1 MEFPFS
7 AYLAAFAAAFAFSFA
22 SLPLWLAWCART
34 GLVDDPGH
42 RKIHSE
48 PIPLAGG
55 LAVLTGLTL
64 PLLIAA
70 AVFLWSGFHQDA
82 WIPWR
87 YGWSHRKFELT
98 MILAGALLMLLVGLL
113 DDRYELLPL
122 AKLGGQTLAACLAAA
137 GGIQIHAF
145 VFGGIGSFLVTVF
158 WILTLTNALN
168 FLDNMN
174 GLCAG
179 LGVLAASFFGLNAAS
194 HGHYLVASME
204 FLTAGALLGFLPH
217 NFPTAKAFLGD
228 AGSHLT
234 GYLLAIMA
242 ILPHFYTG
250 GDESRLSAF
259 RPLLILGV
267 PLFDL
272 VSVVIIRWRLG
283 QPVYVGDNNHISHR
297 LTRRGLSR
305 TRAVLVI
312 WLAAAV
318 CGFLG
323 AR

>member
-7 AYLAAFAAAFAFSFA
+7 AYLCALVAAFACSCG
-22 SLPLWLAWCART
+22 SLPLWRAWCART

-55 LAVLTGLTL
+55 LAVLTGLSM
-64 PLLIAA
+64 PLLIAGCCL
-70 AVFLWSGFHQDA
+70 LWNGRHQGVWD
-82 WIPWR
+82 PWR
-87 YGWSHRKFELT
+87 YGWDQRHLQVAA
-98 MILAGALLMLLVGLL
+98 ILAGGLLMLLVGLL
-113 DDRYELLPL
+113 DDRFELSPTV
-122 AKLGGQTLAACLAAA
+122 KLIGQAVAASIAA
-137 GGIQIHAF
+137 GAGIQIKAF
-145 VFGGIGSFLVTVF
+145 VFSGVGSFLVTVI
-158 WILTLTNALN
+158 WILALTNALN

-179 LGVLAASFFGLNAAS
+179 LGVLASAFFGLHAAT

-217 NFPTAKAFLGD
+217 NFPTARAFLGD

-242 ILPHFYTG
+242 VLPHFYTG
-250 GDESRLSAF
+250 STESKLSAF
-259 RPLLILGV
+259 RPLLILAV
-267 PLFDL
+267 PIFDL
-272 VSVVIIRWRLG
+272 LSVIVIRWRLG

-297 LTRRGLSR
+297 LTRKGLSR

-312 WLAAAV
+312 WLAAAI

-323 AR
+323 AL